1 MSVTHVSMQAT
12 GQINIII
19 QLIENKRIS
28 WVRREFNDASSADS
42 LTYMTRM
49 LDIIGMPQTP
59 SALPSE
65 LLALLESLPE
75 PRILVDPDYRI
86 LSANAAYRHTFGNP
100 SDIVGRTCYEIS
112 HHYDKPCDQCGESCP
127 RQTAMKTRQPSR
139 VLHLHHT
146 PRGQEYVD
154 VELVPIHESNGK
166 LAYFVETMRFLQDTG
181 HQPGALGMVGH
192 SPKFTRM
199 LDLINRVAPA
209 MTPVLLLGESGT
221 GKELA
226 AQAVHDLSPRRE
238 KPFVPVDC
246 SGMTESLFE
255 SELFG
260 YEKGAFTGAGQ
271 RKTGLVEA
279 AAGGTLFLDELGDIP
294 LHLQVKLL
302 RLLESGTFR
311 CVGGVEILRA
321 DFRLVA
327 ATHRDLS
334 AMVESGEFRRDL
346 YFRLATF
353 PIPLPA
359 LRERSEDQPLL
370 IEHMLARLAPD
381 RPLRLDAVF
390 QQRLMK
396 YAFPGNIRELR
407 NLLERA
413 ILMADG
419 DVLSLA
425 DDFELCCATTQR
437 SEVPILPL
445 DEAERRYVRQ
455 ALEQLGGDR
464 KELSRRLGISER
476 TLYRKLVK

>member
-1 MSVTHVSMQAT
+1 M
-12 GQINIII
+12 
-19 QLIENKRIS
+19 K
-28 WVRREFNDASSADS
+28 AD
-42 LTYMTRM
+42 
-49 LDIIGMPQTP
+49 P
-59 SALPSE
+59 ALPCE

-75 PRILVDPDYRI
+75 PRILVDPDYHI

-100 SDIVGRTCYEIS
+100 HELLGRTCYEIS

-127 RQTAMKTRQPSR
+127 RQTAMKSHQASR

-154 VELVPIHESNGK
+154 VELVPIHDTDGN
-166 LAYFVETMRFLQDTG
+166 LTYFVETMRFLHETG
-181 HQPGALGMVGH
+181 QRPGALGMVGH
-192 SPKFTRM
+192 SAAFTRM

-226 AQAVHDLSPRRE
+226 AQAVHDLSPRRD

-246 SGMTESLFE
+246 SGMTENLFE

-302 RLLESGTFR
+302 RLLETGTYR
-311 CVGGVEILRA
+311 RVGGVEILRA
-321 DFRLVA
+321 DFRLVC
-327 ATHRDLS
+327 ATHRDLA
-334 AMVESGEFRRDL
+334 AMVEGGEFRRDL
-346 YFRLATF
+346 YYRLATF
-353 PIPLPA
+353 PIHLPA
-359 LRERSEDQPLL
+359 LRERRDDLPLL
-370 IEHMLARLAPD
+370 IEHLLARLAPA
-381 RPLRLDAVF
+381 RPLHLDVAF
-390 QQRLMK
+390 QKHLGE

-413 ILMADG
+413 MLMADG
-419 DVLSLA
+419 EVLSQA
-425 DDFELCCATTQR
+425 DDFELDRARTQR
-437 SEVPILPL
+437 AQENAVPPRVSPSGGGQPAAAWEHPGATIFPL

-464 KELSRRLGISER
+464 KELCRCLGISER
-476 TLYRKLVK
+476 TLYRKLAE